1 MHGLIFKSVW
11 VELPL
16 RTKLYSVRLF
26 IIGYKSS
33 GKTTLGKQLAMGL
46 NLEFIDLDDF
56 IEQQEGKTI
65 PEVFL
70 EAGEEEFR
78 RRERKALR
86 RVILKDD
93 ILVSTGGG
101 VPCHLD
107 NMTLMEKHGII
118 IYLKADDETLVSRLK
133 AAAIDRPIVKGKS
146 EEELRTYLVELR
158 NRCEHYYIRAHIIAD
173 GNKTGIND
181 IVELLKKVKKM
192 HGFAFSGGKKVRQK
206 KKNL

>member
-1 MHGLIFKSVW
+1 MCH
-11 VELPL
+11 
-16 RTKLYSVRLF
+16 KLCFVRLF

-33 GKTTLGKQLAMGL
+33 GKTTLGKQLAMEL

-86 RVILKDD
+86 RVIRKDD

-118 IYLKADDETLVSRLK
+118 VYLKADDETLVSRLK
-133 AAAIDRPIVKGKS
+133 TAAVNRPIVKGKS
-146 EEELRTYLVELR
+146 EEELRTYLAELR
-158 NRCEHYYIRAHIIAD
+158 NRCERYYVRAHIIVD
-173 GNKTGIND
+173 GNKTAIHD
-181 IVELLKKVKKM
+181 IMEQLKKVNAIQG
-192 HGFAFSGGKKVRQK
+192 HAVSGGKKARQG
-206 KKNL
+206 KNNL

>member
-1 MHGLIFKSVW
+1 
-11 VELPL
+11 
-16 RTKLYSVRLF
+16 VRLF

-65 PEVFL
+65 PEVFM

-86 RVILKDD
+86 QVIRKDD

-101 VPCHLD
+101 APCHLD

-146 EEELRTYLVELR
+146 EEELRTYLTELR
-158 NRCEHYYIRAHIIAD
+158 NRCERYYIRAHIITD
-173 GNKTGIND
+173 GTKTGIHD
-181 IVELLKKVKKM
+181 IMEQLKKIKTM
-192 HGFAFSGGKKVRQK
+192 QSSAFSGGKKTRK
-206 KKNL
+206 EKKNL